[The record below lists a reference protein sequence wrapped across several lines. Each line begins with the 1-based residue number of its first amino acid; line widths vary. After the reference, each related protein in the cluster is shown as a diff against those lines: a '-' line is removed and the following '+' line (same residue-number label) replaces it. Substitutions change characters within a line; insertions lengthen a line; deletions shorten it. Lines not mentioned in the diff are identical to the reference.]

1 MSLSSFAKRIKKR
14 AKAPY
19 NAYLKSRQLP
29 LLETTCLLEAGQGK
43 NINGNMFALVRTLR
57 TSGDFNDIKVAL
69 VTTRQTSD
77 AAEQLLGNYG
87 ISGVE
92 LVTRNSPRYKELL
105 ARAHYLFTDNSF
117 PTYFMKRD
125 EQVYVNTWHGTPL
138 KHLGHSDLENAIASM
153 ANVQKNML
161 AADYVLFPNELTKRV
176 FWDDYQ
182 LRTLFSH
189 EYLMCDYPRNDAL
202 LDSGSAKRVRE
213 RYDLSDKNVI
223 AYLPTWRG
231 ARRSADVEGQ
241 KRQIQH
247 MLEEIDARLSEN
259 DLLYVNLHFLVT
271 GGMDFS
277 SFRHVRP
284 FPDEL
289 ETYDFLACCDTLVT
303 DYSSVFFD
311 FAATG
316 RKIVLFAYDKQD
328 YLENKG
334 TYLDYDA
341 LPFPMAET
349 PEELVPLVQT
359 REHAPYDEFRETYCA
374 HATGHA
380 SHDLLDLVVRGDR
393 TSVVPQRNAEARP
406 HVAYFVSGTRN
417 LALNDIVRAEL
428 KGMEADAAP
437 LFVCAGKYGQR
448 AVDLLRDVAQSMP
461 YLCLVSSHVQTTA
474 EKYSLFAASRSR
486 AVQAF
491 SEKSLARMA
500 ERELDRLFPGISIER
515 FVDLNANASYLMKL
529 LSFSATPHEGALRDG
544 ALTRLRREGQTQ
556 RLSHRFPLTKAD
568 VSRDRSLVSEEAR
581 ERYFA
586 PAMRARLLTRAYE
599 HGSCSMHGL
608 ALVSLARGVRIGDLS
623 LRLPDGT
630 VVGSVRDVLSHRCR
644 HVMRYEIA
652 VPREALPDLPIHS
665 QVYLCCQAPD
675 GLSGRV
681 SARFNTIDR
690 NHSTSRVGR
699 LWIDEATQ
707 TTSYFRQAAKNTLC
721 FTTRDTISIDPPAER
736 KKITLARLLSRILP
750 LYRNTILLYEKNASR
765 YEESASVVFERLID
779 EGRTEA
785 RFILNPASHDF
796 AKIGEKYLPYVV
808 RKNSLTHYLMF
819 FSARTFIGTEMLA
832 HAIDV
837 RPANRKVSRRL
848 SNKNINY
855 VFLQHG
861 VMYMLSLDS
870 SSRTFFRPK
879 KLRGV
884 YRVVVSSELEKL
896 HFVERGGYDPQTLYV
911 CGLPKYDRNRWNEDA
926 GAIAIMP
933 TWRPWEY
940 NAARAHFADTGYF
953 RFIASAVS
961 SVPKRL
967 RDKII
972 VLPHPLFKEAAEGQD
987 NPYVDLFEDGTESY
1001 DQILRRTRLLITD
1014 YSSIAYDAFYRG
1026 ANVLFYWQ
1034 DKDECLEQY
1043 GAGSEL
1049 MIDEDTAFGR
1059 VVWDPARLSDEDFTR
1074 AYDGPQSAEHVR
1086 RYQRIVEFHDGRNT
1100 DRLMELM
1107 HEDGLV

>member
-29 LLETTCLLEAGQGK
+29 LMENTCLLEAGQGK
-43 NINGNMFALVRTLR
+43 NVNGNMFALVRTLR
-57 TSGDFNDIKVAL
+57 SSGDFDDVKVAL
-69 VTTRQTSD
+69 VTTKQTSEP
-77 AAEQLLGNYG
+77 AAQLLEHYK
-87 ISGVE
+87 ISDVE
-92 LVTRNSPRYKELL
+92 LVIRNSARYKELL

-125 EQVYVNTWHGTPL
+125 EQVYLNTWHGTPL

-161 AADYVLFPNELTKRV
+161 AADYVLFPNELTKHV

-202 LDSGSAKRVRE
+202 LDTESAKRVRE
-213 RYDLSDKNVI
+213 RYGLTSKNVI

-241 KRQIQH
+241 KQQIRQ
-247 MLEEIDARLSEN
+247 MLEEIDALLSER

-277 SFRHVRP
+277 SFKHVRP
-284 FPDEL
+284 FPEEL

-311 FAATG
+311 FAVTG

-349 PEELVPLVQT
+349 PEGLVPLIQT
-359 REHAPYDEFRETYCA
+359 REHAPYSEFRETYCA
-374 HATGHA
+374 HATGRA
-380 SHDLLDLVVRGDR
+380 SHNLLDLVIRNDR
-393 TSVVPQRNAEARP
+393 TSVVPQRNPEARP

-417 LALNDIVRAEL
+417 LALNNIVNAEL
-428 KGMEADAAP
+428 GSLGADTAP
-437 LFVCAGKYGQR
+437 LFVCAGKFGQR
-448 AVDLLRDVAQSMP
+448 AVELLRDVAPTMP

-474 EKYSLFAASRSR
+474 EKYALFAASRSR
-486 AVQAF
+486 IVQAI
-491 SEKSLARMA
+491 SERLLSRMA
-500 ERELDRLFPGISIER
+500 KRELNRLFPGVRIER

-529 LSFSATPHEGALRDG
+529 LSFSEIPHEGVLRDG
-544 ALTRLRREGQTQ
+544 ALTRLRRERQTQ
-556 RLSHRFPLTKAD
+556 CLSSRFPMTEAN
-568 VSRDRSLVSEEAR
+568 VSHDRTLVSEEAR
-581 ERYFA
+581 ERYFT
-586 PAMRARLLTRAYE
+586 PAMRALLLTRTYGRGACE
-599 HGSCSMHGL
+599 MHGL
-608 ALVSLARGVRIGDLS
+608 ALVSLARGARVKDLS

-630 VVGSVRDVLSHRCR
+630 AVGSVSALLSHGCR
-644 HVMRYEIA
+644 HVVRYEIA
-652 VPREALPDLPIHS
+652 VPEESLADLPIHN
-665 QVYLCCQAPD
+665 QVYLCCQAPERM
-675 GLSGRV
+675 SGRV
-681 SARFNTIDR
+681 SIRFNVIDR

-699 LWIDEATQ
+699 LWIDGGTQ
-707 TTSYFRQAAKNTLC
+707 TTSYFRQAARNTLC
-721 FTTRDTISIDPPAER
+721 FTTRDTISIDPRSER
-736 KKITLARLLSRILP
+736 RKIAFARLLSRVLP

-779 EGRTEA
+779 EGKTQA
-785 RFILNPASHDF
+785 RFILSPTSKDF
-796 AKIGEKYLPYVV
+796 AKIEEKYLPYVV
-808 RKNSLTHYLMF
+808 KKNSLVHYLMF

-837 RPANRKVSRRL
+837 RPANRRVSRRL

-879 KLRGV
+879 KLKGV

-911 CGLPKYDRNRWNEDA
+911 CGLPKYDRNRWSQDA
-926 GAIAIMP
+926 DAIAIMP

-940 NAARAHFADTGYF
+940 NAARVHFADTGYF

-961 SVPKRL
+961 SVPERL

-987 NPYVDLFEDGTESY
+987 NPYASLFEDGTESY

-1059 VVWDPARLSDEDFTR
+1059 VVWDPTSLSEEDFTR
-1074 AYDGPQSAEHVR
+1074 AYDGPQSAEHVS

-1107 HEDGLV
+1107 REDGLV